1 MCGMFYGL
9 DRNKGVGLSL
19 YNHLKRGNKLPSNPV
34 RLEVC
39 DNVFITTYD
48 NSDIV
53 ILSDNSGN
61 TIKVGKEGC
70 AYVARQLLKIAN
82 TN

>member
-1 MCGMFYGL
+1 MCDMFYGL
-9 DRNKGVGLSL
+9 DRNKGAGLSL

-34 RLEVC
+34 RLEVY
-39 DNVFITTYD
+39 DNVFMTTYD

>member
-9 DRNKGVGLSL
+9 DRNKGAGLSL

-34 RLEVC
+34 RLEAY
-39 DNVFITTYD
+39 DNVFMTTYD

>member
-9 DRNKGVGLSL
+9 DRNKGAGLSL

-34 RLEVC
+34 RLEVY

>member
-1 MCGMFYGL
+1 MCDILYGL
-9 DRNKGVGLSL
+9 DRNKGTGLSL

-34 RLEVC
+34 RLEVY
-39 DNVFITTYD
+39 DNVFMTTYD
-48 NSDIV
+48 NSGIV

-61 TIKVGKEGC
+61 IIKVGKEGC

>member
-9 DRNKGVGLSL
+9 DRNKGAGLSL

-34 RLEVC
+34 RLEVY
-39 DNVFITTYD
+39 DNVFMTTYD

-82 TN
+82 IN